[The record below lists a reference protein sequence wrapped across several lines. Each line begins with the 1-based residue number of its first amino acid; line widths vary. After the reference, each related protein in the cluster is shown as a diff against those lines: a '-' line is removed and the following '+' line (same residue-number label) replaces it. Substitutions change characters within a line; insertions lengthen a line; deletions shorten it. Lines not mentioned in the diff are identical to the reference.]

1 MTKELNELKKMLDKY
16 QLMAHEHDS
25 LIRELILL
33 INTSIDTQISIPN
46 DMLML
51 VIEISLKRTK
61 EILNK

>member
-1 MTKELNELKKMLDKY
+1 MTSEINELKEMLDKY
-16 QLMAHEHDS
+16 QSITHEYNS

-33 INTSIDTQISIPN
+33 INTSIDTQISIPS

-51 VIEISLKRTK
+51 VIEISLERTK

>member
-1 MTKELNELKKMLDKY
+1 MTNKLNELKEMLNKY
-16 QLMAHEHDS
+16 QSITHEYDS
-25 LIRELILL
+25 LIRELFLL

-51 VIEISLKRTK
+51 VIEISLERTK

>member
-1 MTKELNELKKMLDKY
+1 MTSEINELKEMLNKY
-16 QLMAHEHDS
+16 QSITHEYDF

-33 INTSIDTQISIPN
+33 INTSIDTQISIPS

-51 VIEISLKRTK
+51 VIEISLERTK

>member
-1 MTKELNELKKMLDKY
+1 MTSEINELKEMLNKY
-16 QLMAHEHDS
+16 QSITHEYDF

-33 INTSIDTQISIPN
+33 INTSIDTQISIPS

-61 EILNK
+61 EILK